1 MPSSHSLVPIDTQT
15 TPILRLL
22 PDYLIHCQSTNQYI
36 RSPHCQVLMATQV
49 THILRLPLQ
58 TTLGLLW
65 DYAHSK
71 TTPFLKLL
79 PNYFMQCQ
87 STNQYTR
94 PIPDPL
100 PGVDGHTG
108 YSHSR
113 LPLHTTLIMPIHR
126 PLPFSNYSQTTLCI
140 VNLLTNTPSPSH
152 CQVLMATQA
161 TPILDQ
167 PSITLRLLP
176 SSDYHRLLNPL

>member
-1 MPSSHSLVPIDTQT
+1 MPTSHSLVPIDTQT

-22 PDYLIHCQSTNQYI
+22 PDYLIHCQSTHQYI

-49 THILRLPLQ
+49 TPIL
-58 TTLGLLW
+58 
-65 DYAHSK
+65 
-71 TTPFLKLL
+71 
-79 PNYFMQCQ
+79 
-87 STNQYTR
+87 
-94 PIPDPL
+94 
-100 PGVDGHTG
+100 
-108 YSHSR
+108 R